1 MEIEVSVPPPL
12 GLNVGEIQVDP
23 EEVTVSGPEEAV
35 ALVDE
40 VIGEVDLSDV
50 GVALEAFETQVEL
63 VPRSQQGFTVV
74 GVVLETQT
82 ADATIEIG
90 REIFEQAVPVV
101 VRTTGTPAAGFQ
113 LTNLTVSPLTVVIS
127 GPLEALRDIESV
139 TTSPVDLGDAAESF
153 SEEVDL
159 DLPEGVTA
167 QPDTVSVDVTVEQ
180 ANVEATIGVAPRF
193 VNVAPGLTSS
203 TSTAIV
209 LVTLS
214 GPLNVL
220 QDLGPEEVQAVVDLA
235 GLGPGT
241 YTLTVSV
248 QVPDGV
254 TVVRASPVQITVTLA
269 PAP

>member
-1 MEIEVSVPPPL
+1 MR
-12 GLNVGEIQVDP
+12 
-23 EEVTVSGPEEAV
+23 
-35 ALVDE
+35 
-40 VIGEVDLSDV
+40 
-50 GVALEAFETQVEL
+50 TQ
-63 VPRSQQGFTVV
+63 PTS
-74 GVVLETQT
+74 
-82 ADATIEIG
+82 ADAPTNALD
-90 REIFEQAVPVV
+90 RTDVLPVLDV
-101 VRTTGTPAAGFQ
+101 EAYEATLVESQKSLSRTDTW
-113 LTNLTVSPLTVVIS
+113 TV
-127 GPLEALRDIESV
+127 EALRDIESV

-220 QDLGPEEVQAVVDLA
+220 QDVGPEEVQAVVDLA